1 MTPSP
6 PEPRGRDAELKRLAD
21 RLRGTR
27 DYLGMSQQYVSDST
41 GIPRSAISDIE
52 RGERRVD
59 SLELKK
65 LARLYTRPVSYFLA
79 EEEDADLGEHA
90 LAGLPRAL
98 VGLTDG
104 DRQEVLNF
112 AQYLKFRRAHERE
125 EAAEPQEAPSRDA
138 PGGRQRP

>member
-1 MTPSP
+1 MTPPLSD
-6 PEPRGRDAELKRLAD
+6 PRGRDAELERLGE
-21 RLRGTR
+21 RLRSTR

-41 GIPRSAISDIE
+41 GIPRSAVSDIE
-52 RGERRVD
+52 RGMRRVD

-65 LARLYTRPVSYFLA
+65 LARLYARPVSYFLA

-98 VGLTDG
+98 AGLTEG

-112 AQYLKFRRAHERE
+112 AEYLRFRRAHEQE
-125 EAAEPQEAPSRDA
+125 QDAEQPTA
-138 PGGRQRP
+138 PGSRP

>member
-1 MTPSP
+1 MTPTSADSRSRD
-6 PEPRGRDAELKRLAD
+6 PELELLGE
-21 RLRGTR
+21 RLRNTR
-27 DYLGMSQQYVSDST
+27 DYLGMSQQYVCEMT

-52 RGERRVD
+52 RGARRVD

-79 EEEDADLGEHA
+79 KEEDADLGEHA

-104 DRQEVLNF
+104 DWEEVISF
-112 AQYLKFRRAHERE
+112 AEFLKFRRANEH
-125 EAAEPQEAPSRDA
+125 ALAQGSVDKDAMPPGTAE
-138 PGGRQRP
+138 

>member
-1 MTPSP
+1 MTPASP
-6 PEPRGRDAELKRLAD
+6 DSRGRDPEGELLAE
-21 RLRGTR
+21 RLRHTR
-27 DYLGMSQQYVSDST
+27 DYLGMSQQYVSDMT

-52 RGERRVD
+52 RAARRVD

-79 EEEDADLGEHA
+79 KEEDADLGEHA

-104 DRQEVLNF
+104 DWEEVLSF
-112 AQYLKFRRAHERE
+112 AEYLKYRRAQE
-125 EAAEPQEAPSRDA
+125 QEAEHEHDDEDAVPS
-138 PGGRQRP
+138 GRAE

>member
-6 PEPRGRDAELKRLAD
+6 ADFRGRDPELEILAE
-21 RLRGTR
+21 RLRRTR
-27 DYLGMSQQYVSDST
+27 DYLGMSQQYVCEMT

-52 RGERRVD
+52 RAVRRVD

-65 LARLYTRPVSYFLA
+65 LARLYTRPVSYFLDK
-79 EEEDADLGEHA
+79 EEDADLGEHA

-104 DRQEVLNF
+104 DWEEVISF
-112 AQYLKFRRAHERE
+112 AEFLKYRRAHEQASDKEHDSDDAVPTGR
-125 EAAEPQEAPSRDA
+125 AE
-138 PGGRQRP
+138 